1 MQVEQSKPT
10 REVALITGASSG
22 IGEAIAKT
30 LYDAGYALVL
40 AARRLDRLSAL
51 AKSFDDPSRVMT
63 VQTDLRDPSSIGT
76 RAAKTRSI
84 PKKTLK

>member
-1 MQVEQSKPT
+1 MQLEQSKPT

-51 AKSFDDPSRVMT
+51 AESFDDSSRVMT
-63 VQTDLRDPSSIGT
+63 VQT
-76 RAAKTRSI
+76 A
-84 PKKTLK
+84 